1 MTYSLIIPIYNEY
14 RTLPVLLEKLY
25 KLDKK
30 IEIIIVD
37 DGSNDE
43 TKNLLINNDDF
54 KIISNK
60 INKGK
65 GKAIKDGVALAKNQ
79 NIIIMDGDLEVDIE
93 QIPFLIK
100 KYEKNNADSLVGI
113 RWEKY
118 NKNIKNDLNKFGN
131 YMINK
136 FFNELFKTNFN
147 DVLCCVKIID
157 TNKFKSLKIKSNGFS
172 VEAEIMAKLVLGG
185 FKIKEVNIDYNRR
198 TSRQGKKLKISDS
211 WAIIW
216 KIINIRFLYKN

>member
-1 MTYSLIIPIYNEY
+1 MTYSLIIPIYNED
-14 RTLPVLLEKLY
+14 RTLPILIEKLY
-25 KLDKK
+25 KLDKR

-37 DGSNDE
+37 DGSTDE
-43 TKNLLINNDDF
+43 TKNLLINHDDF
-54 KIISNK
+54 TIVSNR

-65 GKAIKDGVALAKNQ
+65 GKAIKDGVALATNQ

-100 KYEKNNADSLVGI
+100 NYEKNNADSLVGI
-113 RWEKY
+113 RWQKY

-131 YMINK
+131 YIINR
-136 FFNELFKTNFN
+136 FFNELYDTNFN
-147 DVLCCVKIID
+147 DVLCCVKILD
-157 TNKFKSLKIKSNGFS
+157 TSIFKSLKIKSNGFS
-172 VEAEIMAKLVLGG
+172 VEAEIMAKLVLGDY
-185 FKIKEVNIDYNRR
+185 KIKEINIDYKRR

-216 KIINIRFLYKN
+216 EIIYIRFFL